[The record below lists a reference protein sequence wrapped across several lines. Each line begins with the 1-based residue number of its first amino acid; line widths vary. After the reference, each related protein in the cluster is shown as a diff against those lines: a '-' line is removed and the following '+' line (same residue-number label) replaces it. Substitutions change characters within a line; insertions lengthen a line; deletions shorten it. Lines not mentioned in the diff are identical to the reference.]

1 MVTTIMINLW
11 NLAHFPSQI
20 FVMGVMSMNNPFTNH
35 TEQQN
40 IRSANKNHH
49 ANMVAI
55 PSNLFFNSPYGH
67 GSGISSLAHNTTQNK
82 VPAQLFVPFTF
93 IPFVKKDAKK
103 HALKFIDTEYGLTIE
118 PCLSSMNN
126 NQKKI
131 ETLEKAILRIR
142 QDIIDTSKNVFADEV
157 KKRCTFWCE
166 NYPELA
172 NHAIIV
178 QGNSC
183 NIFDWFSE
191 IYDDNWG
198 KFMQVTSTIFL
209 SPMVLHKSWIFELKS
224 QVESKYNFVIVK
236 IDSFDSPRCA
246 DFVRMI
252 SHKNIKNMV
261 EKWYSK
267 NLNKFGLKL
276 LTKKPK
282 MENEMFVQSIV
293 VNHPTFDT
301 NFTTS
306 CIYIVKTKG
315 ETLSE
320 PGGLNDDYIT

>member
-1 MVTTIMINLW
+1 M
-11 NLAHFPSQI
+11 
-20 FVMGVMSMNNPFTNH
+20 
-35 TEQQN
+35 
-40 IRSANKNHH
+40 
-49 ANMVAI
+49 
-55 PSNLFFNSPYGH
+55 
-67 GSGISSLAHNTTQNK
+67 
-82 VPAQLFVPFTF
+82 
-93 IPFVKKDAKK
+93 KKDAKK

-166 NYPELA
+166 NDLELA

-191 IYDDNWG
+191 IYNDNWG

-267 NLNKFGLKL
+267 YLK
-276 LTKKPK
+276 K
-282 MENEMFVQSIV
+282 S
-293 VNHPTFDT
+293 
-301 NFTTS
+301 
-306 CIYIVKTKG
+306 G
-315 ETLSE
+315 
-320 PGGLNDDYIT
+320 